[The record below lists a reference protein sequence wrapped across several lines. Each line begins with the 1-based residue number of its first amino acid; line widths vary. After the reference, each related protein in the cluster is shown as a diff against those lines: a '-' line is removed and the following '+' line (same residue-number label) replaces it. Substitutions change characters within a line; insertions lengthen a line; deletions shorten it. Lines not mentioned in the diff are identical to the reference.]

1 MLCVIFRVWERW
13 AAVVDS
19 KVICVSKQKDR
30 AITLW
35 KAGDARLTRAPME
48 QFIVLTY
55 LNRRFELIRAEELVG
70 RGKTYRTAMR
80 SGAKLS
86 EADKDEIARAIELV
100 RSAEWAQLP
109 PKFRAYEDACRSWT
123 KARANYVKTALAAVS
138 AMSAARASSALAAK
152 VRRRG
157 NVSVG
162 NVARA
167 EVAKLAVEAKR
178 LTLRAI
184 AARDIEFRAAA
195 TMRVA
200 TAAHLESK
208 QWETRELVAYRTRNA
223 ASLAR
228 AERSRAIARGKPADA
243 EADARLA
250 QAVAHADAL
259 VQQLRDEDD
268 GSRRFR
274 ALGPVWRVFNM

>member
-1 MLCVIFRVWERW
+1 MLGVILRVWERW
-13 AAVVDS
+13 VAVVGS
-19 KVICVSKQKDR
+19 EVICVSRQKDR

-35 KAGDARLTRAPME
+35 KAGDARMTRAPIE

-55 LNRRFELIRAEELVG
+55 LDRRFELIRSDELVG

-80 SGAKLS
+80 SGTKLS
-86 EADKDEIARAIELV
+86 DADQDEIARAIELV

-109 PKFRAYEDACRSWT
+109 PKFQAYEDACRSWT
-123 KARANYVKTALAAVS
+123 KARANYVRTALAAVS
-138 AMSAARASSALAAK
+138 AISAARASSALAAK
-152 VRRRG
+152 VSRRG
-157 NVSVG
+157 NVLAG

-208 QWETRELVAYRTRNA
+208 QWETRELVAYRARLA
-223 ASLAR
+223 ASQAR
-228 AERSRAIARGKPADA
+228 AERSRAIACGKPPDA

-250 QAVAHADAL
+250 QAVEYADSL
-259 VQQLRDEDD
+259 VKLLKDEDD
-268 GSRRFR
+268 ASRCFR

>member
-1 MLCVIFRVWERW
+1 MLCVIIKVWERW
-13 AAVVDS
+13 VAVVGS
-19 KVICVSKQKDR
+19 EVICVSRQKDR

-35 KAGDARLTRAPME
+35 KAGDARMTRAPIE

-152 VRRRG
+152 AGRKGFVLK
-157 NVSVG
+157 V

-167 EVAKLAVEAKR
+167 EAAKFAAGAKR

-184 AARDIEFRAAA
+184 AARDIEFRAAT

-208 QWETRELVAYRTRNA
+208 QWETRELVAYRARLA
-223 ASLAR
+223 ASQAR
-228 AERSRAIARGKPADA
+228 AERSRAIARGKRPDADA
-243 EADARLA
+243 DAQL
-250 QAVAHADAL
+250 AHAVGEAEAL
-259 VQQLRDEDD
+259 MKQLKYEDD
-268 GSRRFR
+268 ASRCFR